1 MKINQSPID
10 SSGVSQLGKTNGIG
24 SGGAGKN
31 GLTGPD
37 RDRVQLSDLSAHL
50 MASSDG
56 GASARAARVA
66 QLSTDFRAGRYQVD
80 SVEVSRRMVDE
91 AIRQ

>member
-1 MKINQSPID
+1 MKINHSPID
-10 SSGVSQLGKTNGIG
+10 SSGVSQLGKTAGVG
-24 SGGAGKN
+24 SGGVGKS

-50 MASSDG
+50 LASEG
-56 GASARAARVA
+56 AGASGRAARV
-66 QLSTDFRAGRYQVD
+66 QRLSLDVRAGRYQVD
-80 SVEVSRRMVDE
+80 PVALSRQMVDE